1 MGKQK
6 IMVNFKVLII
16 FRIGSLGDTMVA
28 VPSFKLIRQKYANY
42 KIVLL
47 TNTPV
52 KNSVKAASSY
62 QILNGSGL
70 VDDYIEYPH
79 ASNNFLKLITVA
91 NEIRNMK
98 PSMLIYLM
106 PPRSFRQRLRD
117 FIFFLYAGI
126 TNFCGLWIDESL
138 NKNVFNQSA
147 GLYESEASRLL
158 RAVGFDSEN
167 ICKDLFSINVS
178 ENEYLTA
185 KKFVQEDN
193 QKSDFISL
201 SVGSKVDVKDWGE
214 ENWIV
219 FINELA
225 KVATGFKLLFIGSS
239 DESLRCEKLLSFWP
253 YGGVNLCG
261 LLTPR
266 LSAAA
271 LSMSKLFVG
280 HDSGPMHL
288 ASSMGIPTVAI
299 FASRAQ
305 KGVWF
310 PFDNENNVLY
320 TDISC
325 SGCELEVC
333 EIRAK
338 QCINLIQPIDVLNK
352 VKSIL
357 SVQVDY

>member
-1 MGKQK
+1 MDN
-6 IMVNFKVLII
+6 IKVLII

-28 VPSFKLIRQKYANY
+28 IPSFKLIRQKYANY
-42 KIVLL
+42 RIILL

-62 QILNGSGL
+62 QILNGSNL

-79 ASNNFLKLITVA
+79 ESNNILKLLNVA
-91 NEIRNMK
+91 KEIRK
-98 PSMLIYLM
+98 LRPSKLIYLM
-106 PPRSFRQRLRD
+106 PQRNFLQRFRD
-117 FIFFLYAGI
+117 FLFFILAGI
-126 TNFCGLWIDESL
+126 TKFSGLWISK
-138 NKNVFNQSA
+138 NKNTYIFYQST

-158 RAVGFDSEN
+158 RTINFDSEIMN
-167 ICKDLFSINVS
+167 KELFSINVS

-185 KKFVQEDN
+185 RKFVQVDLE
-193 QKSDFISL
+193 KSDFISL

-214 ENWIV
+214 DNWLI
-219 FINELA
+219 FINELV
-225 KVATGFKLLFIGSS
+225 KVATGYKLLFIGSS
-239 DESLRCEKLLSFWP
+239 DEALRCEKLLSAWP

-271 LSMSKLFVG
+271 LGMSKIFIG

-299 FASRAQ
+299 FSSRAQ

-310 PFDNENNVLY
+310 PFDNEKNVFY

-333 EIRAK
+333 EIKAK
-338 QCINLIQPIDVLNK
+338 QCINLIQPIDVLNNH
-352 VKSIL
+352 
-357 SVQVDY
+357 

>member
-1 MGKQK
+1 MNN
-6 IMVNFKVLII
+6 IKVLII
-16 FRIGSLGDTMVA
+16 FRIGSLGDTLVA
-28 VPSFKLIRQKYANY
+28 IPSFKLIRQKYANY
-42 KIVLL
+42 RIVLL

-62 QILNGSGL
+62 QILNGSSL

-79 ASNNFLKLITVA
+79 ESNNILKLFTVA
-91 NEIRNMK
+91 KEIRK
-98 PSMLIYLM
+98 LRPSQLIYLM
-106 PPRSFRQRLRD
+106 PQRSFLQRFRD
-117 FIFFLYAGI
+117 FLFFTLAGV
-126 TNFCGLWIDESL
+126 TKFNGLWISE
-138 NKNVFNQSA
+138 NKNTYIFNQSTR
-147 GLYESEASRLL
+147 LYESEASRLL
-158 RAVGFDSEN
+158 RAINFDSEMMS
-167 ICKDLFSINVS
+167 KTSFSINVS
-178 ENEYLTA
+178 ENEYLSA
-185 KKFVQEDN
+185 RKFVQEEN
-193 QKSDFISL
+193 EKNEFISL
-201 SVGSKVDVKDWGE
+201 SVGSKVEVKDWGE
-214 ENWIV
+214 ENWLV

-239 DESLRCEKLLSFWP
+239 DESLRCEKLLSAWP

-271 LSMSKLFVG
+271 LGMSKVFVG

-299 FASRAQ
+299 FSSRAK

-310 PFDNENNVLY
+310 PFENENNVLY

-333 EIRAK
+333 EIKAK
-338 QCINLIQPIDVLNK
+338 QCINQIQPIDVLNK
-352 VKSIL
+352 VKSLL
-357 SVQVDY
+357 SVQVNH

>member
-1 MGKQK
+1 MD
-6 IMVNFKVLII
+6 NLKVLII
-16 FRIGSLGDTMVA
+16 FRIGSLGDTLVA
-28 VPSFKLIRQKYANY
+28 IPSFKLIRQKYANY
-42 KIVLL
+42 RIVLL

-79 ASNNFLKLITVA
+79 ESINILKLFTVA
-91 NEIRNMK
+91 KKIRK
-98 PSMLIYLM
+98 LRPSKLIYLM
-106 PPRSFRQRLRD
+106 PQRTFLQRFRDALF
-117 FIFFLYAGI
+117 FISAGV
-126 TNFCGLWIDESL
+126 TKFSGLWISK
-138 NKNVFNQSA
+138 NKNSYIFNQSTR
-147 GLYESEASRLL
+147 LYESEASRLL
-158 RAVGFDSEN
+158 RTMNFDTEVISKE
-167 ICKDLFSINVS
+167 LFSINIS
-178 ENEYLTA
+178 ENEYLSA
-185 KKFVQEDN
+185 QKFVQEEN

-214 ENWIV
+214 EKWLV

-225 KVATGFKLLFIGSS
+225 KVAPGFKLLFIGSS
-239 DESLRCEKLLSFWP
+239 DESLRCEKLLSSWP

-271 LSMSKLFVG
+271 LGMSKVFIG

-288 ASSMGIPTVAI
+288 ACSMGIPTVAI
-299 FASRAQ
+299 FSSRAQ

-325 SGCELEVC
+325 SGCELDVC
-333 EIRAK
+333 EVKAK

-352 VKSIL
+352 VKPLL
-357 SVQVDY
+357 SAQVTH